1 MTDFINELMSFN
13 PHDLSAFNTPTQNSY
28 DQNIYKTNP
37 KDSKSDSG
45 HYLSKIR
52 VIYNPFDIKQ
62 SIIPQTTYALND
74 ADGFF
79 MVRSA
84 LANGDKNCPLFKA
97 WKKLWFSHDEKKK
110 EWAREMFSK
119 NESQWVLIQVL
130 EDDNK
135 PELKGKIMVMKL
147 PKAIY
152 NKMVSKMNP
161 SPETKKAPVPVMDYL
176 IGLPL
181 NMDVVPGPDDPKA
194 PERKNRE
201 ISYDIC
207 EFDTEYSPIIKTD
220 GTPLFSDEELEVI
233 DNYVTAKSDVAKAK
247 TEAKKKA
254 AEEALQKY
262 TKDIT
267 PLYQKAIDYLKENA
281 LDIVEECSYKEW
293 SPEVTERVNNW
304 IDKVLNMEDPK
315 IPSIERVVQNAK
327 TEEPTELSDDKVED
341 GLPF

>member
-13 PHDLSAFNTPTQNSY
+13 PHDLSAFNTPIQNSY

-45 HYLSKIR
+45 HYLSKIKI
-52 VIYNPFDIKQ
+52 IYNPFDIKQ

-79 MVRSA
+79 MVRSS

-97 WKKLWFSHDEKKK
+97 WKKLWFSHDEEKK
-110 EWAREMFSK
+110 EWARKMFSK
-119 NESQWVLIQVL
+119 NESQWALIQVL

-161 SPETKKAPVPVMDYL
+161 SPETKKAPVLVMDYL

-181 NMDVVPGPDDPKA
+181 NMDVKPGPDDPKA

-220 GTPLFSDEELEVI
+220 GTPLFSDEEFEII
-233 DNYVTAKSDVAKAK
+233 DNYATARADVAKAK

-262 TKDIT
+262 IKDIA
-267 PLYQKAIDYLKENA
+267 PLYQKAMDYLKENS

-315 IPSIERVVQNAK
+315 IPSIERVIQNAK
-327 TEEPTELSDDKVED
+327 TEEPTELSDDKAED